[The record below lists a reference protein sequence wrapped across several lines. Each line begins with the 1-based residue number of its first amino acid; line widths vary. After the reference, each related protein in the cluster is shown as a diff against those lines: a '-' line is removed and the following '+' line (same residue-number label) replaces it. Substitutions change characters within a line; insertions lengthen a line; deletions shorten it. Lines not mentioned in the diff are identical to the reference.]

1 MKAKELSPLVKY
13 LKERKLYF
21 MRKKYNTPILDKI
34 IDKELDFNEQLFLLK
49 KPKEDYLSEPHYINL
64 KKVIKI
70 FNDPDE
76 FEQRVLKDK
85 NYGYICYR
93 KLIKEE
99 YEFREGIFAQL
110 ENNVLYSEIT
120 NKNKIEK
127 EDIKNSNKE
136 IEDNCLKARSF
147 SLEYYINEIFMD
159 LLNQK
164 ELPRAIYNFD
174 PNILLEKDDN
184 NDLNNMTNYNNNQ
197 EDNENYIEEH
207 YDKELTNENEIREEN
222 IIDKNKND
230 NNPSKNNPY
239 NISME
244 ELDGIFYWNKP
255 LENYLEINLNELPFI
270 IDDILEIENTKF
282 RFTAENSKFISLK
295 KKTLLLFEVKN
306 RFPENDI
313 LVREI
318 TKSLSKSMT
327 FYPLYEE
334 RFPDIQ
340 KLRIMFF
347 YNVIPKKNYDNIL
360 IETVENYFRGNE
372 IKNKIQFQFIF
383 ISSSYLAYNFK
394 SLKDELGNLKRK
406 FQELEEKFNLYID
419 NHHDTDK
426 NKKGNDKNTSLKS
439 ENNNL

>member
-1 MKAKELSPLVKY
+1 
-13 LKERKLYF
+13 
-21 MRKKYNTPILDKI
+21 
-34 IDKELDFNEQLFLLK
+34 
-49 KPKEDYLSEPHYINL
+49 
-64 KKVIKI
+64 
-70 FNDPDE
+70 
-76 FEQRVLKDK
+76 
-85 NYGYICYR
+85 
-93 KLIKEE
+93 
-99 YEFREGIFAQL
+99 
-110 ENNVLYSEIT
+110 
-120 NKNKIEK
+120 
-127 EDIKNSNKE
+127 
-136 IEDNCLKARSF
+136 
-147 SLEYYINEIFMD
+147 MD

-184 NDLNNMTNYNNNQ
+184 DDLNNMANYNNNQ
-197 EDNENYIEEH
+197 ENNENYIEEH

-327 FYPLYEE
+327 FYHLYEE

-340 KLRIMFF
+340 KLRIMSFIMS
-347 YNVIPKKNYDNIL
+347 YRKKIM
-360 IETVENYFRGNE
+360 I
-372 IKNKIQFQFIF
+372 IF
-383 ISSSYLAYNFK
+383 
-394 SLKDELGNLKRK
+394 
-406 FQELEEKFNLYID
+406 
-419 NHHDTDK
+419 
-426 NKKGNDKNTSLKS
+426 
-439 ENNNL
+439 